1 MDSDQRNELGDLLN
15 KAASKTD
22 DSTDGV
28 IGLEVRCAARA
39 PDFWEAWESRVP
51 LTEEADLNSVVP
63 TADTARHEA
72 LVEAL
77 CRRRSGSLLC
87 GPPGSGKT
95 MTCDHA
101 LASNRV
107 HAERLCMCCRQGFG
121 RGSAVGTPSITKRRS
136 QRIWKYQRRLYM
148 VIEKSCGVLRRS
160 TWSSPT
166 RTARRGLRAAIDSR
180 KGFWALSTIRPEP
193 RSSRGGARRFA
204 TMFSKVGV
212 AGTRGVG
219 CVQSPAVWI

>member
-1 MDSDQRNELGDLLN
+1 MDNDERIKLGDLLN

-95 MTCDHA
+95 DD
-101 LASNRV
+101 LRPRV
-107 HAERLCMCCRQGFG
+107 GFEHCIVCSSGFGMCCRHQGFG
-121 RGSAVGTPSITKRRS
+121 RGSAV
-136 QRIWKYQRRLYM
+136 
-148 VIEKSCGVLRRS
+148 E
-160 TWSSPT
+160 
-166 RTARRGLRAAIDSR
+166 RA
-180 KGFWALSTIRPEP
+180 K
-193 RSSRGGARRFA
+193 
-204 TMFSKVGV
+204 
-212 AGTRGVG
+212 
-219 CVQSPAVWI
+219 

>member
-1 MDSDQRNELGDLLN
+1 MKLGDLLN

-101 LASNRV
+101 LASNTALYAR
-107 HAERLCMCCRQGFG
+107 AASMCCWQ
-121 RGSAVGTPSITKRRS
+121 SASD
-136 QRIWKYQRRLYM
+136 
-148 VIEKSCGVLRRS
+148 
-160 TWSSPT
+160 
-166 RTARRGLRAAIDSR
+166 AR
-180 KGFWALSTIRPEP
+180 
-193 RSSRGGARRFA
+193 
-204 TMFSKVGV
+204 
-212 AGTRGVG
+212 
-219 CVQSPAVWI
+219 C